1 MKNDINELKEKII
14 GNAKKEAESLLS
26 RAKKAEQRILI
37 QAKEEDKKIREE
49 AEKKGK
55 LLFEKEKAKIISK
68 KKIDEKKDFFA
79 LRNKLFELLRK
90 DLEEKLVLM
99 LKDGKLDNWIKSCA
113 SEVVDEEKKAV
124 LVAKEKDLANFKKI
138 CGGIE
143 GLSFSYEPILSGFL
157 IRSEES
163 EYDFRFSLLADN
175 IIKQNM
181 KIIAVRLGVKSG

>member
-14 GNAKKEAESLLS
+14 GNARKEAESLLS
-26 RAKKAEQRILI
+26 RAKKAEGRILI
-37 QAKEEDKKIREE
+37 QAREEEKKIKDE

-55 LLFEKEKAKIISK
+55 FLFEKEKTRMISK
-68 KKIDEKKDFFA
+68 KKMDEKKDFFS

-99 LKDGKLDNWIKSCA
+99 LKDGELDNWIESCC
-113 SEVVDEEKKAV
+113 SDIIQ
-124 LVAKEKDLANFKKI
+124 KEKEALLVVREADLGSFKKI
-138 CGGIE
+138 CRGIE
-143 GLSFSYEPILSGFL
+143 GLNFAGEPMMSGFL
-157 IRSEES
+157 IRSGEN

-181 KIIAVRLGVKSG
+181 KIIAVKLGVTSG